1 MVGERD
7 SEADA
12 ARDVSGAR
20 LPFVWDYDI
29 DEATFRLLL
38 SGAMRR
44 GRPDRRWA
52 AVRLLDYAT

>member
-52 AVRLLDYAT
+52 ALRLPDYAT